1 MGKLQKFWKG
11 LIAGGAAGVALA
23 AVNGAGARSFMW
35 RRNFLPLSREHRTYA
50 VDLLGFGYSDKP
62 AGAPYS
68 ADLYVEL
75 IADFI
80 REVAL
85 APSHII
91 ASSLGAAYS

>member
-75 IADFI
+75 ISDFL
-80 REVAL
+80 REVVAR
-85 APSHII
+85 P
-91 ASSLGAAYS
+91 AAVVAHTLSAAF